1 MNSNNCSGQNVSIN
15 VNLSLK
21 NETLRML
28 IEMANDMGAS
38 LEDVISSITED
49 SVIDLE
55 RLQDD
60 LGIVIIPEKC
70 SKCLSL
76 GFIIKCGFK
85 SRTGYNGAYM
95 VYGIWHMNV
104 FHGMN
109 FFVHQETGKY
119 LNHPHWPKS
128 LNFAQKGMRFFCLI
142 LFNRFFTLFYSV

>member
-28 IEMANDMGAS
+28 VEIANDMGAS

-60 LGIVIIPEKC
+60 LGIVIIPERC
-70 SKCLSL
+70 SKQDLINSL
-76 GFIIKCGFK
+76 
-85 SRTGYNGAYM
+85 
-95 VYGIWHMNV
+95 
-104 FHGMN
+104 
-109 FFVHQETGKY
+109 Q
-119 LNHPHWPKS
+119 
-128 LNFAQKGMRFFCLI
+128 
-142 LFNRFFTLFYSV
+142 

>member
-21 NETLRML
+21 GETLRML

-70 SKCLSL
+70 STQDLINSL
-76 GFIIKCGFK
+76 
-85 SRTGYNGAYM
+85 
-95 VYGIWHMNV
+95 
-104 FHGMN
+104 
-109 FFVHQETGKY
+109 Q
-119 LNHPHWPKS
+119 
-128 LNFAQKGMRFFCLI
+128 
-142 LFNRFFTLFYSV
+142 

>member
-28 IEMANDMGAS
+28 IEMANDMGTS

-60 LGIVIIPEKC
+60 LDIVIIPERC
-70 SKCLSL
+70 SK
-76 GFIIKCGFK
+76 
-85 SRTGYNGAYM
+85 
-95 VYGIWHMNV
+95 
-104 FHGMN
+104 
-109 FFVHQETGKY
+109 QD
-119 LNHPHWPKS
+119 
-128 LNFAQKGMRFFCLI
+128 LI
-142 LFNRFFTLFYSV
+142 NSIQ

>member
-28 IEMANDMGAS
+28 IEMANDMGTS
-38 LEDVISSITED
+38 LEDVIGSITED

-70 SKCLSL
+70 SK
-76 GFIIKCGFK
+76 
-85 SRTGYNGAYM
+85 
-95 VYGIWHMNV
+95 
-104 FHGMN
+104 
-109 FFVHQETGKY
+109 QD
-119 LNHPHWPKS
+119 
-128 LNFAQKGMRFFCLI
+128 LI
-142 LFNRFFTLFYSV
+142 NSIQ

>member
-21 NETLRML
+21 DETLRML

-70 SKCLSL
+70 SK
-76 GFIIKCGFK
+76 KD
-85 SRTGYNGAYM
+85 
-95 VYGIWHMNV
+95 
-104 FHGMN
+104 
-109 FFVHQETGKY
+109 
-119 LNHPHWPKS
+119 
-128 LNFAQKGMRFFCLI
+128 LI
-142 LFNRFFTLFYSV
+142 NLIQ

>member
-21 NETLRML
+21 YETLRIL
-28 IEMANDMGAS
+28 VEMANDMGAS

-70 SKCLSL
+70 SK
-76 GFIIKCGFK
+76 
-85 SRTGYNGAYM
+85 
-95 VYGIWHMNV
+95 
-104 FHGMN
+104 
-109 FFVHQETGKY
+109 QD
-119 LNHPHWPKS
+119 
-128 LNFAQKGMRFFCLI
+128 LI
-142 LFNRFFTLFYSV
+142 NSIQ

>member
-1 MNSNNCSGQNVSIN
+1 MNSNSLPGRNISIS

-21 NETLRML
+21 DETLRIL

-70 SKCLSL
+70 SK
-76 GFIIKCGFK
+76 
-85 SRTGYNGAYM
+85 
-95 VYGIWHMNV
+95 
-104 FHGMN
+104 
-109 FFVHQETGKY
+109 QD
-119 LNHPHWPKS
+119 
-128 LNFAQKGMRFFCLI
+128 LI
-142 LFNRFFTLFYSV
+142 NSI

>member
-21 NETLRML
+21 DDTLRIL
-28 IEMANDMGAS
+28 VEMANDMGAS

-70 SKCLSL
+70 SK
-76 GFIIKCGFK
+76 
-85 SRTGYNGAYM
+85 
-95 VYGIWHMNV
+95 
-104 FHGMN
+104 
-109 FFVHQETGKY
+109 QD
-119 LNHPHWPKS
+119 
-128 LNFAQKGMRFFCLI
+128 LI
-142 LFNRFFTLFYSV
+142 NSIQ